1 VNKSEAENLSAR
13 IVEEDPRC
21 HVDGLRSE
29 SGGYSI
35 DVVDTRTGYQ
45 FVVADPAD
53 WDERVAEARRYDQ
66 ILNG

>member
-1 VNKSEAENLSAR
+1 VNKSEAEILSKR
-13 IVEEDPRC
+13 IVKEDPKCR
-21 HVDGLRSE
+21 VDGLRSE

-45 FVVADPAD
+45 FVVASSED